1 MDGSA
6 PIVLIGLRGSGK
18 TTCGRALA
26 ERLGRRFVDLDD
38 ITPTL
43 MGETRAGDALRRQ
56 GEPAFRAAEV
66 RALAPELLERDAVL
80 ALGGGTPTAPGA
92 VDLLVRSGAR
102 IIYLRARPETL
113 RARLVRTQLD
123 LRPSL
128 TGKGTIP
135 ELDEVFAARD
145 ALYRSLG
152 ETIDVD
158 ELRFEGV
165 VDALE
170 AIADR

>member
-1 MDGSA
+1 MDESA

-26 ERLGRRFVDLDD
+26 ERLGRRFIDLDD
-38 ITPTL
+38 VTPTL
-43 MGETRAGDALRRQ
+43 MGETRVGDALKRH
-56 GEPAFRAAEV
+56 GEPAFRAAEM
-66 RALAPELLERDAVL
+66 RALAPELREHGTVL

-92 VDLLVRSGAR
+92 PEMLRASGAR
-102 IIYLRARPETL
+102 IVYLRATPETL
-113 RARLVRTQLD
+113 RARLIRTELD

-135 ELDEVFAARD
+135 ELDEVFNARD

-158 ELRFEGV
+158 QMNLDEV

-170 AIADR
+170 TLVTR

>member
-1 MDGSA
+1 M
-6 PIVLIGLRGSGK
+6 LIGLRGSGK

-26 ERLGRRFVDLDD
+26 NRLGRRFVDLDD
-38 ITPTL
+38 LTPTL
-43 MGETRAGDALRRQ
+43 MGETSAGDALKRH

-66 RALAPELLERDAVL
+66 RSLTTQLDEADTVL

-92 VDLLVRSGAR
+92 AAQLEDSGAT
-102 IIYLRARPETL
+102 IVYLRAKPETL
-113 RARLVRTQLD
+113 RARLIRTELD

-135 ELDEVFAARD
+135 ELDEIFDSRD

-152 ETIDVD
+152 RVLDVD
-158 ELRFEGV
+158 ELSQDEV
-165 VDALE
+165 VDAL
-170 AIADR
+170 ALIAAP